1 MPNIE
6 DCVNALHGAKYFSTI
21 DLKSGYHQMGLSDD
35 DKDKTAF
42 ITRSGQYRFE
52 RGTPFGLMGAPSSF
66 QRLMSAVLADLQWE
80 SAIAY
85 LDDVIVHG
93 KTWSDHIHKLRT
105 VCQRFQN
112 HNLVLNPEKCQFGH
126 QEVDVLGMHIS
137 SDGIRPNSEKI
148 SAIQLLPSPSSLKEL
163 RGALGSLSYFRR
175 FIPNFADTAKPLY
188 RLLEK
193 QVDHRQFVWSSECET
208 AFQQLKQCLWDR
220 RIDSML
226 VPQTEG
232 REKEQ
237 DDLEKDPDYTPHA
250 QRKCDQQ
257 AEMVRRSMRKW
268 EKIYQDVRRRIKNE
282 QEKRA
287 RNRATSSKL
296 FHPHV
301 PGDRVRKRCHATVK
315 GKLHKPIRS
324 EIYIVR
330 RKIGEVN
337 YEIQRENDRQA
348 APEIIHHNQL
358 VKVYK
363 QILRYE

>member
-1 MPNIE
+1 
-6 DCVNALHGAKYFSTI
+6 VL
-21 DLKSGYHQMGLSDD
+21 LSDHGPAFEANLFRAVCD
-35 DKDKTAF
+35 ELGIDKVYSTPYHPEAN
-42 ITRSGQYRFE
+42 GQVE
-52 RGTPFGLMGAPSSF
+52 K
-66 QRLMSAVLADLQWE
+66 QN
-80 SAIAY
+80 
-85 LDDVIVHG
+85 
-93 KTWSDHIHKLRT
+93 RT
-105 VCQRFQN
+105 VNQCLTA
-112 HNLVLNPEKCQFGH
+112 LVNENRNNW
-126 QEVDVLGMHIS
+126 DVL
-137 SDGIRPNSEKI
+137 
-148 SAIQLLPSPSSLKEL
+148 LPKVAFAFNTTSQATTRMSPFEL
-163 RGALGSLSYFRR
+163 VFHVA
-175 FIPNFADTAKPLY
+175 P
-188 RLLEK
+188 
-193 QVDHRQFVWSSECET
+193 
-208 AFQQLKQCLWDR
+208 R

-232 REKEQ
+232 EEEEQ

-268 EKIYQDVRRRIKNE
+268 EKIYQDVRRRIK
-282 QEKRA
+282 KRARENWA
-287 RNRATSSKL
+287 RNRATSSKP

-363 QILRYE
+363 QILRYEQEESDDEIVPCDEDTIETPARNPVTRKSTRQRKPVDILQIQPFQKSYEN